1 MRAFRSRPTI
11 RYETV
16 ALRKPTGTSP
26 EPAAASARGGRGAQ
40 EATLHATCVAIHGRG
55 VVLTGGSGA
64 GKSALGLQ
72 LIDGGAMLVSDDVT
86 VLCREGPRLIARAP
100 DRGAG
105 LIEAHGNGIMR
116 LAFID
121 QAPVAFF
128 VEVGAFAGERLP
140 EPAYRTEL
148 DVSVPVLRAD
158 PGNPASA
165 ALIRLA
171 VVHGPPHIPDGV

>member
-1 MRAFRSRPTI
+1 MQD
-11 RYETV
+11 V
-16 ALRKPTGTSP
+16 
-26 EPAAASARGGRGAQ
+26 
-40 EATLHATCVAIHGRG
+40 TLHATCVAVDGRG
-55 VVLTGGSGA
+55 VVLTGESGA

-100 DRGAG
+100 VRGAG
-105 LIEAHGNGIMR
+105 LIEARGNGMMR
-116 LAFID
+116 LTFVD
-121 QAPVAFF
+121 QAPIAFF
-128 VEVGAFAGERLP
+128 VEVGARAGERLP

-148 DVSVPVLRAD
+148 GLSVPLLRAD

-171 VVHGPPHIPDGV
+171 VVHGAPHIPDSI